1 MKRKHTSV
9 ADCELRF
16 VLITLD
22 NHVTDSVQRAATK
35 IRREAPGVHVAMH
48 ATASWGSDPSAL
60 ERCLD
65 DIAHGDIIVVT
76 MLFME
81 DQIKALL
88 PALQARREHCDA
100 MICAMSAAE
109 VMKLTRMGRFSM
121 DGEAKGPVALLKRLR
136 GKNGKAK
143 SSAGAQQMTVLR
155 QLPKILR
162 FIPGTAQD
170 VRVYFLTLQY
180 WLASSDENLRRMI
193 CELIDHYAAG
203 EREALRGQ
211 LSTGAPL
218 EYPETGLYDPARKEP
233 IFERVSDL
241 PRPRKNEVGTVGVL
255 IMRSYALAG
264 NSAHYD
270 RLIATL
276 RERGLRVITAFASGL
291 DARPAVEKYFI
302 DKHGKPVI
310 DALLSLTGFSL
321 VGGPAYNDTAAAEEM
336 LRELDVPYI
345 AAHALEFQSIE
356 QWENSTNGLM
366 PVEATMMV
374 AIPELDGA
382 TQPTV
387 YGGRSDK
394 APTARGEGEHAMRAH
409 PERVDILAARIE
421 KLVALRHRP
430 REQRRLA
437 IVLFN
442 FPPHSGNTG
451 TAANLAVFQSLY
463 NTLSRL
469 RGEGYDV
476 DVPDDV
482 EALRSAIVEG
492 NAAQYGA
499 LANVHTKVPA
509 DEHVAREPHLAE
521 IEAQWGPVPGKQLTD
536 GRSLFVMGAQFGS
549 VFVGVQPGFGYEG
562 DPMRLLFERGFTPT
576 HAFTAFYRW
585 IREDFGADALLHFGT
600 HGALEFMPGKQVGM
614 GEACWPQRLIGDTP
628 HYYLYA
634 ANNPSE
640 GLIAKRRA
648 GATLISYLTPP
659 ITRADLYKGLQEL
672 KESIERW
679 RAQQDEDETTRDELA
694 TLIQE
699 QGVALELCAAEPA
712 WNHASV
718 GPVEDLRRDLIELEE
733 TLIPYGL
740 HVVGEAPEAVE
751 QADMLAAIAEA
762 SHGLTL
768 TQEQALTLLDADA
781 DEKALCT
788 ALETD
793 CPDPQALPEVIA
805 HLRDTASKLAHNAEL
820 DALVHA
826 LDGRFVA
833 PAPGGDLLRTTEV
846 LPTGRNLHGFD
857 PYRLP
862 SKFAMQDGQRQTAAL
877 LARHEAVGNALPE
890 TVALVLWGS
899 DNMKNEGGPIAQALA
914 LLGAEPRVDSYGRVC
929 GAQLQSLEQL
939 GRPRVDVVITL
950 SGIFRD
956 LLPMQTRMLAE
967 AALLAASADEPA
979 DMNFV
984 RKHALAY
991 QAEHGCDLETAA
1003 LRVFSNAEGAYGSN
1017 VNLLVDN
1024 SRWEDDGELADTYQ
1038 SRKCFAY
1045 GADGKAASQAELL
1058 GSMLADVQLA
1068 YQNLDSIEVGI
1079 TSLDQ
1084 YFDTL
1089 GGIHR
1094 AVKRARGEDVPVY
1107 ISDQTT
1113 GSGKVR
1119 TLEEQVALETRTRV
1133 LNPKWYESVLEHGFE
1148 GVRQIESHV
1157 TNTMGWSA
1165 TTGQVAPWVY
1175 EQMSET
1181 FILDES
1187 MRQRLA
1193 SLNPHSA
1200 VKVVHR
1206 LLEAHERQYWEPDE
1220 ESLEALHRASE
1231 DLEDWLEGINGEEV
1245 AA

>member
-1045 GADGKAASQAELL
+1045 GRRRQGRVTGRTARQHARRRAARLPEP
-1058 GSMLADVQLA
+1058 G
-1068 YQNLDSIEVGI
+1068 
-1079 TSLDQ
+1079 
-1084 YFDTL
+1084 FDR
-1089 GGIHR
+1089 GGHYVPR
-1094 AVKRARGEDVPVY
+1094 PVLRYARRHPPRREARP
-1107 ISDQTT
+1107 
-1113 GSGKVR
+1113 R
-1119 TLEEQVALETRTRV
+1119 RRRTRV
-1133 LNPKWYESVLEHGFE
+1133 HLGPDH
-1148 GVRQIESHV
+1148 
-1157 TNTMGWSA
+1157 
-1165 TTGQVAPWVY
+1165 
-1175 EQMSET
+1175 
-1181 FILDES
+1181 
-1187 MRQRLA
+1187 RQRQGTHAGGAGRAGDTHARTESEVVRKRSRARLRRRA
-1193 SLNPHSA
+1193 PDRVTRHQHHGVVGDDGAGSALGLRTDVRDIHSRR
-1200 VKVVHR
+1200 VH
-1206 LLEAHERQYWEPDE
+1206 AAAP
-1220 ESLEALHRASE
+1220 
-1231 DLEDWLEGINGEEV
+1231 GIPKPTLRGQGRTP
-1245 AA
+1245 AAGGPRTPVLGAR

>member
-1 MKRKHTSV
+1 
-9 ADCELRF
+9 
-16 VLITLD
+16 
-22 NHVTDSVQRAATK
+22 
-35 IRREAPGVHVAMH
+35 
-48 ATASWGSDPSAL
+48 
-60 ERCLD
+60 
-65 DIAHGDIIVVT
+65 
-76 MLFME
+76 
-81 DQIKALL
+81 
-88 PALQARREHCDA
+88 
-100 MICAMSAAE
+100 
-109 VMKLTRMGRFSM
+109 
-121 DGEAKGPVALLKRLR
+121 
-136 GKNGKAK
+136 
-143 SSAGAQQMTVLR
+143 
-155 QLPKILR
+155 
-162 FIPGTAQD
+162 
-170 VRVYFLTLQY
+170 
-180 WLASSDENLRRMI
+180 
-193 CELIDHYAAG
+193 
-203 EREALRGQ
+203 
-211 LSTGAPL
+211 
-218 EYPETGLYDPARKEP
+218 
-233 IFERVSDL
+233 
-241 PRPRKNEVGTVGVL
+241 
-255 IMRSYALAG
+255 
-264 NSAHYD
+264 
-270 RLIATL
+270 
-276 RERGLRVITAFASGL
+276 
-291 DARPAVEKYFI
+291 
-302 DKHGKPVI
+302 
-310 DALLSLTGFSL
+310 
-321 VGGPAYNDTAAAEEM
+321 
-336 LRELDVPYI
+336 
-345 AAHALEFQSIE
+345 
-356 QWENSTNGLM
+356 
-366 PVEATMMV
+366 MMV

-499 LANVHTKVPA
+499 LANVHIKVPA

>member
-1 MKRKHTSV
+1 VRCGKPREPWSV
-9 ADCELRF
+9 AWRSCCSISRR
-16 VLITLD
+16 IP
-22 NHVTDSVQRAATK
+22 AT
-35 IRREAPGVHVAMH
+35 P
-48 ATASWGSDPSAL
+48 
-60 ERCLD
+60 
-65 DIAHGDIIVVT
+65 
-76 MLFME
+76 
-81 DQIKALL
+81 
-88 PALQARREHCDA
+88 ARRP
-100 MICAMSAAE
+100 
-109 VMKLTRMGRFSM
+109 TWR
-121 DGEAKGPVALLKRLR
+121 
-136 GKNGKAK
+136 
-143 SSAGAQQMTVLR
+143 SSSRCTT
-155 QLPKILR
+155 P
-162 FIPGTAQD
+162 F
-170 VRVYFLTLQY
+170 
-180 WLASSDENLRRMI
+180 
-193 CELIDHYAAG
+193 
-203 EREALRGQ
+203 
-211 LSTGAPL
+211 
-218 EYPETGLYDPARKEP
+218 
-233 IFERVSDL
+233 
-241 PRPRKNEVGTVGVL
+241 
-255 IMRSYALAG
+255 
-264 NSAHYD
+264 
-270 RLIATL
+270 
-276 RERGLRVITAFASGL
+276 
-291 DARPAVEKYFI
+291 
-302 DKHGKPVI
+302 
-310 DALLSLTGFSL
+310 
-321 VGGPAYNDTAAAEEM
+321 
-336 LRELDVPYI
+336 
-345 AAHALEFQSIE
+345 
-356 QWENSTNGLM
+356 
-366 PVEATMMV
+366 
-374 AIPELDGA
+374 
-382 TQPTV
+382 
-387 YGGRSDK
+387 
-394 APTARGEGEHAMRAH
+394 RAC
-409 PERVDILAARIE
+409 
-421 KLVALRHRP
+421 
-430 REQRRLA
+430 
-437 IVLFN
+437 
-442 FPPHSGNTG
+442 S
-451 TAANLAVFQSLY
+451 
-463 NTLSRL
+463 
-469 RGEGYDV
+469 GEGYDV
-476 DVPDDV
+476 DVP
-482 EALRSAIVEG
+482 ETSTPCASAIVEG

-499 LANVHTKVPA
+499 HGQRPHPVPA

-536 GRSLFVMGAQFGS
+536 GRSLFVMGAQFGN

>member
-536 GRSLFVMGAQFGS
+536 GRSLFVMGAQFGN

-640 GLIAKRRA
+640 GTHRQAPRRRHPDQLPHAADHPCGPLQGPA
-648 GATLISYLTPP
+648 GTERVDRALAGTAGRRRGPPATSSRPDPGTG
-659 ITRADLYKGLQEL
+659 RALD
-672 KESIERW
+672 
-679 RAQQDEDETTRDELA
+679 
-694 TLIQE
+694 
-699 QGVALELCAAEPA
+699 LCAAEPA

-718 GPVEDLRRDLIELEE
+718 GRRRPASRPDRARGNADSLRPARGRRG
-733 TLIPYGL
+733 PGS
-740 HVVGEAPEAVE
+740 GGA
-751 QADMLAAIAEA
+751 ADMLAAIAEA

-805 HLRDTASKLAHNAEL
+805 HLRDTASKLPTTRARCAGACPRRALRAHRPR
-820 DALVHA
+820 
-826 LDGRFVA
+826 GR
-833 PAPGGDLLRTTEV
+833 PAAHPEI

-857 PYRLP
+857 PFRLP
-862 SKFAMQDGQRQTAAL
+862 SKFAMQDGQRQTAA
-877 LARHEAVGNALPE
+877 AP
-890 TVALVLWGS
+890 
-899 DNMKNEGGPIAQALA
+899 GP
-914 LLGAEPRVDSYGRVC
+914 P
-929 GAQLQSLEQL
+929 
-939 GRPRVDVVITL
+939 
-950 SGIFRD
+950 
-956 LLPMQTRMLAE
+956 
-967 AALLAASADEPA
+967 
-979 DMNFV
+979 
-984 RKHALAY
+984 
-991 QAEHGCDLETAA
+991 
-1003 LRVFSNAEGAYGSN
+1003 
-1017 VNLLVDN
+1017 
-1024 SRWEDDGELADTYQ
+1024 
-1038 SRKCFAY
+1038 
-1045 GADGKAASQAELL
+1045 
-1058 GSMLADVQLA
+1058 
-1068 YQNLDSIEVGI
+1068 
-1079 TSLDQ
+1079 
-1084 YFDTL
+1084 
-1089 GGIHR
+1089 
-1094 AVKRARGEDVPVY
+1094 
-1107 ISDQTT
+1107 
-1113 GSGKVR
+1113 
-1119 TLEEQVALETRTRV
+1119 
-1133 LNPKWYESVLEHGFE
+1133 
-1148 GVRQIESHV
+1148 
-1157 TNTMGWSA
+1157 
-1165 TTGQVAPWVY
+1165 
-1175 EQMSET
+1175 
-1181 FILDES
+1181 
-1187 MRQRLA
+1187 
-1193 SLNPHSA
+1193 
-1200 VKVVHR
+1200 
-1206 LLEAHERQYWEPDE
+1206 
-1220 ESLEALHRASE
+1220 
-1231 DLEDWLEGINGEEV
+1231 
-1245 AA
+1245 

>member
-536 GRSLFVMGAQFGS
+536 GRSLFVMGAQFGKR
-549 VFVGVQPGFGYEG
+549 VRRRAAGLRLRGRP
-562 DPMRLLFERGFTPT
+562 DAPALRARLHAHARLLGLLSLDPRGLRRRRAA
-576 HAFTAFYRW
+576 AFR
-585 IREDFGADALLHFGT
+585 H
-600 HGALEFMPGKQVGM
+600 P
-614 GEACWPQRLIGDTP
+614 
-628 HYYLYA
+628 
-634 ANNPSE
+634 
-640 GLIAKRRA
+640 RRA
-648 GATLISYLTPP
+648 GVHARQAGGYG
-659 ITRADLYKGLQEL
+659 R
-672 KESIERW
+672 
-679 RAQQDEDETTRDELA
+679 
-694 TLIQE
+694 
-699 QGVALELCAAEPA
+699 GV
-712 WNHASV
+712 
-718 GPVEDLRRDLIELEE
+718 
-733 TLIPYGL
+733 
-740 HVVGEAPEAVE
+740 
-751 QADMLAAIAEA
+751 LAAA
-762 SHGLTL
+762 
-768 TQEQALTLLDADA
+768 ADRRHCRTTT
-781 DEKALCT
+781 CT
-788 ALETD
+788 RRTI
-793 CPDPQALPEVIA
+793 PP
-805 HLRDTASKLAHNAEL
+805 RDSSPSA
-820 DALVHA
+820 
-826 LDGRFVA
+826 A
-833 PAPGGDLLRTTEV
+833 PAP
-846 LPTGRNLHGFD
+846 P
-857 PYRLP
+857 
-862 SKFAMQDGQRQTAAL
+862 
-877 LARHEAVGNALPE
+877 
-890 TVALVLWGS
+890 
-899 DNMKNEGGPIAQALA
+899 
-914 LLGAEPRVDSYGRVC
+914 
-929 GAQLQSLEQL
+929 
-939 GRPRVDVVITL
+939 
-950 SGIFRD
+950 
-956 LLPMQTRMLAE
+956 
-967 AALLAASADEPA
+967 
-979 DMNFV
+979 
-984 RKHALAY
+984 
-991 QAEHGCDLETAA
+991 
-1003 LRVFSNAEGAYGSN
+1003 
-1017 VNLLVDN
+1017 
-1024 SRWEDDGELADTYQ
+1024 
-1038 SRKCFAY
+1038 
-1045 GADGKAASQAELL
+1045 
-1058 GSMLADVQLA
+1058 
-1068 YQNLDSIEVGI
+1068 
-1079 TSLDQ
+1079 
-1084 YFDTL
+1084 
-1089 GGIHR
+1089 
-1094 AVKRARGEDVPVY
+1094 
-1107 ISDQTT
+1107 
-1113 GSGKVR
+1113 
-1119 TLEEQVALETRTRV
+1119 
-1133 LNPKWYESVLEHGFE
+1133 
-1148 GVRQIESHV
+1148 
-1157 TNTMGWSA
+1157 
-1165 TTGQVAPWVY
+1165 
-1175 EQMSET
+1175 
-1181 FILDES
+1181 
-1187 MRQRLA
+1187 
-1193 SLNPHSA
+1193 
-1200 VKVVHR
+1200 
-1206 LLEAHERQYWEPDE
+1206 
-1220 ESLEALHRASE
+1220 
-1231 DLEDWLEGINGEEV
+1231 
-1245 AA
+1245 